1 MTVFDTKVFG
11 FLWYAY
17 TAEQTEKHT
26 AIGHNA
32 YSSCASWSFRNP
44 GAAVYFSSQKPIY
57 LLAIA
62 EKWNGYK
69 FNEI

>member
-32 YSSCASWSFRNP
+32 YSSCASWSFRTKGQLCISLAKNQ
-44 GAAVYFSSQKPIY
+44 FIY
-57 LLAIA
+57 
-62 EKWNGYK
+62 
-69 FNEI
+69 